1 MKLKA
6 FKISL
11 LTLVLALFV
20 SLCALAG
27 LNFNVYASE
36 DVSVN
41 GTSSSGLFSASGDAK
56 VIANRF
62 TSTSEGTTVNNDYTM
77 FVLASDSDSVTFKK
91 NLAYHWFTA
100 DGEGFY
106 SMNIGFV
113 STSFERYIIQYES
126 QLYNKNKDN
135 KATNYI
141 IFYPSSEEGKVYV
154 AVTDEADLA
163 LDADNFALISSDNIW
178 IKFTGRAS
186 DEYAVYV
193 GNDKDA
199 ATGAYSFVNIAGNYV
214 KNSNT
219 TSNSV
224 TPMTFKAEFAEDAT
238 ASANVVLYSLNG
250 QSFELKDT
258 TYSETD
264 DYYYGGTVTDD
275 TAPVLCLEEDV
286 RYFNLGDEID
296 FDYVV
301 IDVLQSNSSTK
312 STVNYYIL
320 TYDQYANADGSIT
333 DYNDKDLFSSL
344 SSTDTIL
351 LVSGKDKYYPGSIL
365 TGTKFENSENLVT
378 EDGEDPL
385 VADML
390 MKVYVDIKD
399 ESSGRTDYI
408 YLDWYLPT
416 EYKIS
421 TSTTVANSNFIA
433 VATDNL
439 GVRYN
444 NADAEEWEKI
454 CAEYQAKVDELAK
467 DLSAGS
473 SSYFYLPS
481 AEKLFY
487 DNTTSYADLTFSIY
501 FYHNTQ
507 SSNTSL
513 SSTNLSIN
521 LTQQGPYT
529 FTIYAVDSASNNMYY
544 LETDEDGNVSVVTFA
559 ASEIWTMFEDED
571 DEGLKDLLPWFTF
584 DVGYTGVE
592 FDEVPGLQ
600 STAYV
605 GTSYTSASFS
615 INGLSGSYTTTY
627 RLFKFDRAAYAAAM
641 GSTLSYADF
650 VDQLDDLFDN
660 HREWFDEIPAVADM
674 EETDDDYDTL
684 SAYEWSSSSTTFT
697 PQDEN
702 TFYLIRAEV
711 TDNQYSIPKTCNLG
725 VVASVQ
731 ASTLK
736 GESEWLKNNV
746 ASIVLLCI
754 AGVALIGIIVLLCIK
769 PKDKG
774 DIDVQFQNAE
784 KKDKK
789 AKKSK

>member
-1 MKLKA
+1 
-6 FKISL
+6 
-11 LTLVLALFV
+11 
-20 SLCALAG
+20 
-27 LNFNVYASE
+27 
-36 DVSVN
+36 
-41 GTSSSGLFSASGDAK
+41 
-56 VIANRF
+56 
-62 TSTSEGTTVNNDYTM
+62 
-77 FVLASDSDSVTFKK
+77 
-91 NLAYHWFTA
+91 
-100 DGEGFY
+100 
-106 SMNIGFV
+106 
-113 STSFERYIIQYES
+113 
-126 QLYNKNKDN
+126 
-135 KATNYI
+135 
-141 IFYPSSEEGKVYV
+141 
-154 AVTDEADLA
+154 
-163 LDADNFALISSDNIW
+163 
-178 IKFTGRAS
+178 
-186 DEYAVYV
+186 
-193 GNDKDA
+193 
-199 ATGAYSFVNIAGNYV
+199 
-214 KNSNT
+214 
-219 TSNSV
+219 
-224 TPMTFKAEFAEDAT
+224 
-238 ASANVVLYSLNG
+238 
-250 QSFELKDT
+250 
-258 TYSETD
+258 
-264 DYYYGGTVTDD
+264 
-275 TAPVLCLEEDV
+275 
-286 RYFNLGDEID
+286 
-296 FDYVV
+296 
-301 IDVLQSNSSTK
+301 
-312 STVNYYIL
+312 
-320 TYDQYANADGSIT
+320 
-333 DYNDKDLFSSL
+333 
-344 SSTDTIL
+344 L